1 MFSSNIVKI
10 NIDYKKCNNYEQ
22 MITIYDYKSKI
33 IGKEDKPL
41 FIFIMGSAWM
51 GYFPL
56 LYYITNYW
64 NSSIIKNLSLRG
76 YTCISIRHR
85 GTFIKPVSLKNTYI
99 RYLMLFLFFSNIL
112 LFINFLLL
120 VTLWNILTKY
130 SPNYSTIINDVQDSL
145 NYINNN
151 YSDIHKKYKTN
162 GTIILAGYSSGVQVL
177 NKCLIDENFKTYD
190 KFKIKNIIYISG
202 VLNLFQNINNYP
214 IKMHKKINKI
224 IYNFITL
231 LFNKSDIDNNLITP
245 YDSIDNLPKLEYY
258 ILGCKNEFLNIPF
271 VRNISQQLFCG
282 KKYHEMINSRESVKK
297 SYYIE
302 LDKNHWNIL
311 NSTVLCN
318 TIVNIIEK

>member
-1 MFSSNIVKI
+1 MYSSNIVKI
-10 NIDYKKCNNYEQ
+10 NIDYKKCNNYEE

-64 NSSIIKNLSLRG
+64 NSSIMKNLSLRG
-76 YTCISIRHR
+76 YTCVSIRHR
-85 GTFIKPVSLKNTYI
+85 GTFIKPVSFKNTYI

-130 SPNYSTIINDVQDSL
+130 SANYSTITNDVQDSL

-177 NKCLIDENFKTYD
+177 NKCLIDENFKSYD
-190 KFKIKNIIYISG
+190 KFKIKSIIYISG
-202 VLNLFQNINNYP
+202 VLNLFENINDYP
-214 IKMHKKINKI
+214 LKTFRHINMI
-224 IYNFITL
+224 IYSFLTL
-231 LFNKSDIDNNLITP
+231 LFSKIDIDTNLTMPYNSINNLP
-245 YDSIDNLPKLEYY
+245 NLEYY
-258 ILGCKNEFLNIPF
+258 LFGCKNEFLNIPF
-271 VRNISQQLFCG
+271 VRNISQQIFCA
-282 KKYHEMINSRESVKK
+282 KKYVQKFNKNSDLKK
-297 SYYIE
+297 CEYIE
-302 LDKNHWNIL
+302 FDKNHWNIL
-311 NSTVLCN
+311 NSSILTN
-318 TIVNIIEK
+318 AIVDIIEK